1 VYSTGTW
8 FVKKGREGEFAR
20 RWQES
25 VDAISLETP
34 GVTFK
39 LFRDRDNPRRFVS
52 MGEGWRNPEQ
62 FEAIRESP
70 GYQDSLASIWRL
82 LESGEMTTL
91 DLVAEIS

>member
-1 VYSTGTW
+1 M
-8 FVKKGREGEFAR
+8 VKEGREEEFAR

-25 VDAISLETP
+25 VDAVSLDHP

-39 LFRDRDNPRRFVS
+39 LYRDRDNPRRFFS

-62 FEAIRESP
+62 FEAVRESP
-70 GYQDSLASIWRL
+70 AFQDSLASIWRL
-82 LESGEMTTL
+82 LDSGDVATL